1 MPPSTP
7 SACAETPTQASP
19 SSMSSG
25 LRYIQSGADSPSDS
39 FIHSTTTVPLKR
51 AGLAGRRTMIRVLYA
66 ADVVGAMR
74 PVPARRCRGGCEGM
88 GGPRSE
94 VLLFHVVV
102 RGQAG
107 RQRSLGLNDVPDRHR
122 SLEGGGRVVEG

>member
-1 MPPSTP
+1 MGVPPSTP

-39 FIHSTTTVPLKR
+39 FIHSTTTVPLKW

-66 ADVVGAMR
+66 ADVVGAMLQF
-74 PVPARRCRGGCEGM
+74 PLDGAEVAVKAWAVPEAKYSC
-88 GGPRSE
+88 ST
-94 VLLFHVVV
+94 
-102 RGQAG
+102 
-107 RQRSLGLNDVPDRHR
+107 
-122 SLEGGGRVVEG
+122 